1 MWGSHPSAHG
11 RVSPGVHIASSVLER
26 RVQRRDLL
34 VASCLVAGASRFWPR
49 GVVYLVPDLQ
59 TQPTRR
65 GEAQQEPKSRTPSTG
80 GAGVKA
86 AQIWVGVEVLRQP
99 LVRKDLTPHTSLRK
113 SNLFASPP
121 WEKQK

>member
-1 MWGSHPSAHG
+1 M
-11 RVSPGVHIASSVLER
+11 
-26 RVQRRDLL
+26 
-34 VASCLVAGASRFWPR
+34 
-49 GVVYLVPDLQ
+49 YLVPDLQ

-113 SNLFASPP
+113 SNLFALPP